1 MNRPYII
8 SFANSKGGVG
18 KTTLC
23 MAFANFLVAK
33 EMNVQIVDCDDQR
46 SIQKKRES
54 ELEIARDNESPL
66 KIPYKIF
73 GYRFSNAEKTQDL
86 LKVLCNNNIFSL
98 LDMPG
103 SENQKGMEE
112 LIISSDIIVIP
123 FIYEFMV
130 LGATA
135 EFVMNIISYIKEH
148 KKKVRCR
155 LVFVPNCFNPS
166 TGTKEE
172 KEKFDSITASLS
184 KFGVVTAPIHIR
196 QDMKRFS
203 TISDLDRQ
211 NEIVNASFEEIL
223 KIIESNHEEEE
234 QQGKEQG

>member
-1 MNRPYII
+1 
-8 SFANSKGGVG
+8 
-18 KTTLC
+18 

-172 KEKFDSITASLS
+172 KEKFDSITASH
-184 KFGVVTAPIHIR
+184 K
-196 QDMKRFS
+196 
-203 TISDLDRQ
+203 
-211 NEIVNASFEEIL
+211 
-223 KIIESNHEEEE
+223 
-234 QQGKEQG
+234 